1 MLVTMDT
8 PPWYFR
14 WVYRMPGIHQMRK
27 TTLEFCGIKP
37 VRVATYG
44 PLLGA
49 NDDQRA
55 RWLAQAQRLASHLR

>member
-1 MLVTMDT
+1 MDT

-55 RWLAQAQRLASHLR
+55 RWLAQAQRLASNLR